1 MILATR
7 LLTKESRTLLFSR
20 VTRKKLLER
29 VACADL
35 HHAGVALDLG
45 EVGPVCRRVKA
56 AAGGISRYTE
66 ASSARVNEA
75 EGLQV
80 RDIEHIPAHLE
91 LMFFAPRHVPRF
103 RQSEVHVHVSGQANV
118 IPRPGFTGI

>member
-1 MILATR
+1 MILAMR
-7 LLTKESRTLLFSR
+7 LLAKESRTLLFSR

-29 VACADL
+29 VAYTDL
-35 HHAGVALDLG
+35 HHTRLALNLV
-45 EVGPVCRRVKA
+45 EIRPVCRRVKA
-56 AAGGISRYTE
+56 AAGGIARYAK

-91 LMFFAPRHVPRF
+91 IMLFAPRHVPRF

-118 IPRPGFTGI
+118 IPRPGFTG